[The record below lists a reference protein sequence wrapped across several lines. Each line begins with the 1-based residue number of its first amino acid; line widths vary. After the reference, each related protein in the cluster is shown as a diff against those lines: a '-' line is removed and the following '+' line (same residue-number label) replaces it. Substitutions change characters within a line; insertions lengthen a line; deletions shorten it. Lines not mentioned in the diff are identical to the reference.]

1 LIGPALINW
10 YWAGLACAGLLL
22 LPWYGDAPFLRSAL
36 ARAADG
42 QIWLWPLVVPALLGV
57 SGRPAVQI
65 AAGATGLA
73 WLVLEAALIGHNGWN
88 VAMPPGFGQ
97 PTQAVLG
104 WGALAY
110 ALACGAFL
118 ARGLARRGF
127 GGGQVFVTGSLSL
140 IGASLLIFVFWPI
153 LKVLASAAED
163 DSGLF
168 APALFFAKLINP
180 SIWSLGCL
188 TGGQCG
194 VAWNTVSLAML
205 VGASTTLL
213 GLAFA
218 LLATRTAVPLKP
230 LLRGLSLLPI
240 ITPPFVI
247 GLALI
252 LLFGR
257 SGMVTNFL
265 AQHLG
270 IPRSRWIYGA
280 WGIAIAQILAFTPI
294 AFMILAGVLQ
304 GVSPSL
310 EEASRT
316 LRASPWRTFRTVT
329 WALIRPGLAN
339 AFLIGFV
346 ESLADFANPLVIGGN
361 FNVLS
366 TEIFFAVV
374 GAAHDQGRAAVLAL
388 ILLIFTLAAF
398 TAQRFWQ
405 GHARYTTISGK
416 GDAGLHSPLPPVL
429 TTACL
434 LAVLPWLLLTIA
446 IYGTILAG
454 GFVEQIGRDNTP
466 TLRYFWT
473 AFSVDRGVGGWF
485 LSGSAWPSFITT
497 VELAFIAM
505 PITAALGVLTAYL
518 LDRIKFRGRDLFE
531 FATMMSF
538 AIPGT
543 VIGIGYILAFNA
555 GPLQLT
561 GTATIIVAAFVFRN
575 MPVGIRAGLASLSQ
589 IDRSLDEASLMLRA
603 GPAATL
609 RRVILPLLRPAIVT
623 AMIYGFVRAMT
634 AVSAVIFLVTGGYN
648 LATVYIVGRAD
659 VGEYGIAIVYSA
671 VLIVVMML
679 VLLSIQSLIGRTQL
693 GRRGVEINNLPV
705 VAS

>member
-1 LIGPALINW
+1 
-10 YWAGLACAGLLL
+10 LLQ
-22 LPWYGDAPFLRSAL
+22 SA
-36 ARAADG
+36 ATQAAAS
-42 QIWLWPLVVPALLGV
+42 QVWLWPLLVPALLSFISLPRWQV
-57 SGRPAVQI
+57 
-65 AAGATGLA
+65 ATGVLGIS
-73 WLVLEAALIGHNGWN
+73 WLVLEAVLIGHNGWT
-88 VAMPPGFGQ
+88 VAALDGFGQ
-97 PTQAVLG
+97 PTQAPLG

-110 ALACGAFL
+110 AFACGNSL
-118 ARGLARRGF
+118 AVGLARLGY
-127 GGGQVFVTGSLSL
+127 GGTQVFVTRSLLL
-140 IGASLLIFVFWPI
+140 IGTSLLVFVFWPI
-153 LKVLASAAED
+153 LGVLASAAED
-163 DSGLF
+163 DAGRF
-168 APALFFAKLINP
+168 APILFFAKLTNQ

-188 TGGQCG
+188 AGRQCG
-194 VAWNTVSLAML
+194 VAWNTVALALL
-205 VGASTTLL
+205 VGAVTTFL

-218 LLATRTAVPLKP
+218 LLAIRTALPLRP

-257 SGMVTNFL
+257 AGMVTNFL
-265 AQHLG
+265 AQYAG
-270 IPRSRWIYGA
+270 IPRTRWIYGLP
-280 WGIAIAQILAFTPI
+280 GIAIAQILAFAPI

-316 LRASPWRTFRTVT
+316 LRAGPWRTFRTVT
-329 WALIRPGLAN
+329 WPLIRPGLAN

-388 ILLIFTLAAF
+388 VLLSFTLAAF

-405 GHARYTTISGK
+405 SGARYTTVTGK
-416 GDAGLHSPLPPVL
+416 GDTGLHSPLPGALVV
-429 TTACL
+429 TCMAS
-434 LAVLPWLLLTIA
+434 VLPWLLLTIA
-446 IYGTILAG
+446 VYGIILAG

-466 TLRYFWT
+466 TLHYFLT
-473 AFSVDRGVGGWF
+473 AFSIDRGIGGWF

-497 VELAFIAM
+497 IELALIAM
-505 PITAALGVLTAYL
+505 PITAALGILTAYL
-518 LDRIKFRGRDLFE
+518 LDRIRFRGRGLFE

-543 VIGIGYILAFNA
+543 VIGIGYILAFNV

-603 GPAATL
+603 GPASTL

-623 AMIYGFVRAMT
+623 AMTYGFVRAMT

-671 VLIVVMML
+671 VLILVMML
-679 VLLSIQSLIGRTQL
+679 VLLSIQALVGHTRL
-693 GRRGVEINNLPV
+693 GRRGMAVENLTV
-705 VAS
+705 TAT